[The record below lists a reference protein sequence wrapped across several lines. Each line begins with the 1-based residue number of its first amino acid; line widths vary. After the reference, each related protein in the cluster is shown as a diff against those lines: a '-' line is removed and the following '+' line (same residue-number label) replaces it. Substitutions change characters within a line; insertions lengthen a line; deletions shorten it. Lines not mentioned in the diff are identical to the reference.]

1 MPIFEQRDQEQARR
15 SLSTWLARQLPGAAD
30 VLVSELGGP
39 AATGYSN
46 ETILLD
52 ASWREGGEE
61 HHEGFAV
68 RVKPSSHTVF
78 LESEFE
84 TQYRVLKI
92 LGEKTDIPV
101 PRVSWYEEDTA
112 VLGAPFFVMDQI
124 AGRVPGDSPAYTMG
138 GWPCEASPQEQERLW
153 WNGVEVMARIHRLD
167 WQSLGLDFLVRPERG
182 RTGLDQQ
189 LTYYQAYFEWA
200 AHGRPQPSVQAV
212 WDWLLANR
220 PADQSP
226 DGLCWGDSRIGNM
239 IFDDQSEVRAVLDW
253 EMVALGNPLQD
264 LAWWLFLDRYQSEGY
279 GVAPLPGFPGR
290 DATVARWQ
298 ELTGRN
304 ADHLDWHE
312 RWAAFRFGVV
322 MIRIAQLLVH
332 FELLPPDSDLERNN
346 GVTQLIDDLLVR
358 A

>member
-15 SLSTWLARQLPGAAD
+15 NLTAWLTGKLPGAAG
-30 VLVSELGGP
+30 VIVSELGGP

-46 ETILLD
+46 ETILFD
-52 ASWREGGEE
+52 ASWRQGAEK

-78 LESEFE
+78 LESEFD

-92 LGEKTDIPV
+92 LGERTDIPV
-101 PRVSWYEEDTA
+101 PRVSWYEENET
-112 VLGAPFFVMDQI
+112 VLGAPFFVMGQI
-124 AGRVPGDSPAYTMG
+124 EGQVPGDSPPYTMG
-138 GWPCEASPQEQERLW
+138 GWPSEASPKEQERLW
-153 WNGVEVMARIHRLD
+153 WNGIEVMARIHLLD
-167 WQSLGLDFLVRPERG
+167 WQSLGLDFVARPERG

-189 LTYYQAYFEWA
+189 LTYYRAYFEWA

-212 WDWLLANR
+212 WDWLRANR
-220 PADQSP
+220 PADEST

-290 DATVARWQ
+290 DATVARWE
-298 ELTGRN
+298 ELTGRT
-304 ADHLDWHE
+304 ADHLDWYE

-332 FELLPPDSDLERNN
+332 FELLPPDSDMERNN